1 MAKKS
6 NKTYQ
11 ISFISESN
19 SVDGTFPTIWES
31 KEALRKAIKDQNV
44 DLKDDRQL
52 GNIYGMEKGNL
63 VSATPFRAEGNQLKF
78 GRTKRLEAPAKSE
91 PAVVVGEESPLDF
104 SLSEKVANDEAET
117 TVESAE

>member
-1 MAKKS
+1 MAKKN

-19 SVDGTFPTIWES
+19 KVEEVFSTIWEA
-31 KEALRKAIKDQNV
+31 KEGIRKAVKDQNV
-44 DLKDDRQL
+44 DLKTDCQL
-52 GNIYGMEKGNL
+52 GNIYGLEKGNL

-78 GRTKRLEAPAKSE
+78 GRTKRLEQPAKSE
-91 PAVVVGEESPLDF
+91 PAVVVGDESPLDF
-104 SLSEKVANDEAET
+104 SLSEKAANE